1 MLIIFL
7 VLVKPSSVA
16 RETELWPGP
25 ARGISEL
32 SSCLGPPGHHY
43 PLNINLNPLEHMFYH
58 FLDLR
63 ERFVLKILS
72 LIILLVIYTVTTF
85 IKVHC
90 FLCVWLHFF
99 FFFFFAKIKNE
110 LWKWYFGFVSAPP
123 APPQSKIVDMPLTE
137 GSQRALYGSSLPLW
151 ASPGWC
157 SSCTPSKMGCR
168 PWRRGQA
175 ASQWH
180 SPTMGTHTRCCTLE
194 ECIWWEKRQRY
205 PGQTSRYILVLLVRN
220 ESLAIT
226 VED

>member
-90 FLCVWLHFF
+90 FLCVAALFF
-99 FFFFFAKIKNE
+99 FFCEIKE
-110 LWKWYFGFVSAPP
+110 WIMEVVYC
-123 APPQSKIVDMPLTE
+123 I
-137 GSQRALYGSSLPLW
+137 SQCPTCTTTVQNCRYATDWRITKSSLWVIFTSLSVPWVVLILYTIQNGMQTMEAR
-151 ASPGWC
+151 AS
-157 SSCTPSKMGCR
+157 
-168 PWRRGQA
+168 
-175 ASQWH
+175 SQ
-180 SPTMGTHTRCCTLE
+180 PM
-194 ECIWWEKRQRY
+194 
-205 PGQTSRYILVLLVRN
+205 
-220 ESLAIT
+220 A
-226 VED
+226 

>member
-1 MLIIFL
+1 MTRAGSRHQRAKQLL
-7 VLVKPSSVA
+7 GAP
-16 RETELWPGP
+16 WPP
-25 ARGISEL
+25 
-32 SSCLGPPGHHY
+32 
-43 PLNINLNPLEHMFYH
+43 
-58 FLDLR
+58 
-63 ERFVLKILS
+63 LS
-72 LIILLVIYTVTTF
+72 LKHKLESTGAHVLSFSRFKREICIEDLKLDYFVGNL
-85 IKVHC
+85 HC
-90 FLCVWLHFF
+90 DYVYKSALFFVCVAALFF
-99 FFFFFAKIKNE
+99 FFFFFAKLKNE
-110 LWKWYFGFVSAPP
+110 LWKWYIAYVSAPP